1 MKFINASE
9 IESTIKDNGL
19 ILLGQIQVPDDMYQ
33 ELIENANWKINHL
46 SVQIL
51 PRPDIILALT
61 MVQVAIRHFRNG
73 KYWKIF
79 NEQIGMDIS
88 VAKQNHIG
96 QIFLKTIRE
105 YHLFELNREDGD
117 MSMYVENI
125 KAHAFITDSYMY
137 GFLDFAYAY
146 YENNLFRQLQ
156 EDISE
161 DLEDLSNFMEETLK
175 NNNDTIIS
183 EKNGIK
189 ATKTY
194 KLLKS
199 TRAIF
204 AQCTLENLQKMFY
217 PILEMIDRYFYE
229 GEIPEIITNRY
240 EKAFVAWLK
249 KRENEKSEVRR
260 NGRIERTIVSHKP
273 YIHVDDENEKMFLI
287 IPAQKFRSEDCDGKA
302 FVEIIINGYRET
314 KELELYTSFG
324 IFISDPITIQI
335 PDIFSR
341 INISIEST
349 IEKNY
354 KIAES
359 SYRIFDKK
367 WNNIDKFAKGHN
379 YLLTKKTSVVA
390 WDNENDVIDLYDGCR
405 FWDYY
410 SAMIGEES
418 ICYVDKHPL
427 SILGEFSIEPIFDS
441 VIEKYTITKGN
452 KRILTSP
459 FHPTISFVV
468 PEMKIGGT
476 SLIVNDRS
484 YMLLDIYEK
493 TCCIWPEDKTK
504 VAVTMAVEDVLGH
517 AQGYFTIKLDIPG
530 EQNKLLCE
538 YLVLKKFSCKFNK
551 SRFMYDKYADFTIIH
566 YNTIL
571 INIPKN
577 WTQLDT
583 VENFSTTYTIP
594 LSSKT
599 EEIKFDFYMDE
610 VFTLSMPLKV
620 FMYGF
625 SLQEMRIDKPEYLW
639 YRDLKEILY
648 VKIPSAISAGAYC
661 EKNKEYILEGEQLEA
676 SLFRINISEFI
687 RNIKDKYKKK
697 YQYISICYIDN
708 KKRKVPLPPIL
719 RNLLVEPF
727 FELEYSKKEGVYIT
741 VNLKGA
747 AILYLTVK
755 DYQTNNIV
763 IDHKECHQGKNIF
776 PELTKEGYYDLY
788 PTMVESDEFGLDI
801 IETPLKIKKGVGA
814 IDIDDITNCMLI
826 VKTLVCDEEI
836 LPLEY
841 EYLIYF
847 TEKKAENTYLGYMK
861 SMKREGKKLNKDTLK
876 KFGRIYI
883 KLHQIDEEIR
893 ATMQLF
899 SYNEEIWM
907 DPYYD
912 VERNMIISCDNTL
925 LDTVQDISRFILLD
939 SKITEFI
946 FDKGKLRRTR

>member
-1 MKFINASE
+1 MNNIREGNDFMKFINASE

-708 KKRKVPLPPIL
+708 KKRKVPLPPI
-719 RNLLVEPF
+719 
-727 FELEYSKKEGVYIT
+727 
-741 VNLKGA
+741 
-747 AILYLTVK
+747 
-755 DYQTNNIV
+755 
-763 IDHKECHQGKNIF
+763 
-776 PELTKEGYYDLY
+776 
-788 PTMVESDEFGLDI
+788 
-801 IETPLKIKKGVGA
+801 
-814 IDIDDITNCMLI
+814 
-826 VKTLVCDEEI
+826 
-836 LPLEY
+836 
-841 EYLIYF
+841 
-847 TEKKAENTYLGYMK
+847 
-861 SMKREGKKLNKDTLK
+861 
-876 KFGRIYI
+876 
-883 KLHQIDEEIR
+883 
-893 ATMQLF
+893 
-899 SYNEEIWM
+899 
-907 DPYYD
+907 
-912 VERNMIISCDNTL
+912 
-925 LDTVQDISRFILLD
+925 
-939 SKITEFI
+939 
-946 FDKGKLRRTR
+946 

>member
-551 SRFMYDKYADFTIIH
+551 SRFMYDKYADFIIIH

>member
-504 VAVTMAVEDVLGH
+504 VAVTIDR
-517 AQGYFTIKLDIPG
+517 
-530 EQNKLLCE
+530 
-538 YLVLKKFSCKFNK
+538 K
-551 SRFMYDKYADFTIIH
+551 S
-566 YNTIL
+566 
-571 INIPKN
+571 
-577 WTQLDT
+577 
-583 VENFSTTYTIP
+583 V
-594 LSSKT
+594 
-599 EEIKFDFYMDE
+599 
-610 VFTLSMPLKV
+610 V
-620 FMYGF
+620 
-625 SLQEMRIDKPEYLW
+625 
-639 YRDLKEILY
+639 
-648 VKIPSAISAGAYC
+648 
-661 EKNKEYILEGEQLEA
+661 
-676 SLFRINISEFI
+676 
-687 RNIKDKYKKK
+687 
-697 YQYISICYIDN
+697 
-708 KKRKVPLPPIL
+708 
-719 RNLLVEPF
+719 
-727 FELEYSKKEGVYIT
+727 
-741 VNLKGA
+741 
-747 AILYLTVK
+747 
-755 DYQTNNIV
+755 
-763 IDHKECHQGKNIF
+763 
-776 PELTKEGYYDLY
+776 
-788 PTMVESDEFGLDI
+788 
-801 IETPLKIKKGVGA
+801 
-814 IDIDDITNCMLI
+814 
-826 VKTLVCDEEI
+826 
-836 LPLEY
+836 
-841 EYLIYF
+841 
-847 TEKKAENTYLGYMK
+847 
-861 SMKREGKKLNKDTLK
+861 
-876 KFGRIYI
+876 
-883 KLHQIDEEIR
+883 
-893 ATMQLF
+893 
-899 SYNEEIWM
+899 
-907 DPYYD
+907 
-912 VERNMIISCDNTL
+912 
-925 LDTVQDISRFILLD
+925 
-939 SKITEFI
+939 
-946 FDKGKLRRTR
+946 